1 MAFEFEGAV
10 TQKRTGCFE
19 RRGYGANKL
28 LFWILPSGEVGCTEN
43 RLSFT
48 WLFFICTSLVA
59 SKRGEKNHVKPSP
72 WVNLGESSLG
82 PFFPCVN
89 GIEK

>member
-48 WLFFICTSLVA
+48 WLFFMYVFEFNPSIRPHPTLKIQKNIV
-59 SKRGEKNHVKPSP
+59 KREEEVGK
-72 WVNLGESSLG
+72 L
-82 PFFPCVN
+82 
-89 GIEK
+89 

>member
-10 TQKRTGCFE
+10 TQKRTECFE

-48 WLFFICTSLVA
+48 WLFFICTSL
-59 SKRGEKNHVKPSP
+59 KKEEKIFCD
-72 WVNLGESSLG
+72 L
-82 PFFPCVN
+82 
-89 GIEK
+89 

>member
-43 RLSFT
+43 RLSFS
-48 WLFFICTSLVA
+48 WLFFY
-59 SKRGEKNHVKPSP
+59 
-72 WVNLGESSLG
+72 
-82 PFFPCVN
+82 
-89 GIEK
+89 

>member
-43 RLSFT
+43 MLSFT
-48 WLFFICTSLVA
+48 WLFFICTSL
-59 SKRGEKNHVKPSP
+59 K
-72 WVNLGESSLG
+72 
-82 PFFPCVN
+82 
-89 GIEK
+89 

>member
-10 TQKRTGCFE
+10 TQKRTECFE

-43 RLSFT
+43 MLSFT
-48 WLFFICTSLVA
+48 WLFFICTSLV
-59 SKRGEKNHVKPSP
+59 S
-72 WVNLGESSLG
+72 
-82 PFFPCVN
+82 F
-89 GIEK
+89 